1 MKEAKTCGNSSV
13 DRALPCQGRGR
24 GFEPRFPLHIFGDI
38 AKWYGRIAG
47 QRYGRDGV
55 GVKIVRHE
63 PGVLDGNAEAKPLY
77 LVNIGDIFQDRIH
90 HKVSA
95 ALCHHAAEG
104 ASVTIDGRIHGQIGQ
119 GFLVLLGITDGDTVD
134 DAVYLA
140 DKTVKMRVFTDEN
153 DKMNRSLAD
162 VGGGLLIVSQFT
174 LYGDCRKGNRPS
186 FTNAARPETA
196 IPLYEAFIAR
206 CRESGLPVETGEF
219 GADMKV
225 ELLNDG
231 PVTLWMDTKDMRH

>member
-1 MKEAKTCGNSSV
+1 M
-13 DRALPCQGRGR
+13 RALV
-24 GFEPRFPLHIFGDI
+24 
-38 AKWYGRIAG
+38 
-47 QRYGRDGV
+47 QR
-55 GVKIVRHE
+55 
-63 PGVLDGNAEAKPLY
+63 
-77 LVNIGDIFQDRIH
+77 
-90 HKVSA
+90 VS
-95 ALCHHAAEG
+95 H
-104 ASVTIDGRIHGQIGQ
+104 ASVTIDGRLHGQIGQ

-196 IPLYEAFIAR
+196 IPRAAAR
-206 CRESGLPVETGEF
+206 AACRLRPASS
-219 GADMKV
+219 A
-225 ELLNDG
+225 
-231 PVTLWMDTKDMRH
+231 RI